1 MSVGGFTLGSVIIP
15 GAATQA
21 PRECEGAASAGE
33 GPAGEGLAGE
43 RLARLRLVDPDE
55 AVETRPDGQD
65 VDTRSSGG
73 RDANGRGVSGPGV
86 NGPGVNGRGVSG
98 PGVNGPG
105 VREQGPNEQ
114 GPDEQGLDERGASRR
129 GVNGRELDGPW
140 GERRLGRELA
150 GWGGP
155 DLRGGG
161 GLGSLGETELSR
173 VEFVVVDL
181 ETTGW
186 SPEVAAITEIAAVRV
201 TGAGAVGWGARRGG
215 GTGTRRSDGAGH
227 ANGRGERAGHG
238 RRRGNAR
245 DDRDGQAEGARRD
258 GQAEGARRD
267 GQAEGARRD
276 GQAEGA
282 RQEGRAGGRREFVR
296 LGEFASLV
304 DPGVPVPPGIAELTG
319 INDSMLAAAPR
330 LGAVLP
336 RLLEF
341 SRGCVLVAHN
351 APFDLRF
358 LVAASTDC
366 GVAWPGFTVL
376 DTVMLAR
383 RVMDPD
389 EVADCKLGTL
399 AGFFGARTT
408 PSHRALA
415 DARATADVLS
425 WLVRRLE
432 HRGIRTIQQLSAWPD
447 VVA

>member
-1 MSVGGFTLGSVIIP
+1 
-15 GAATQA
+15 
-21 PRECEGAASAGE
+21 
-33 GPAGEGLAGE
+33 
-43 RLARLRLVDPDE
+43 LRLVDLDE
-55 AVETRPDGQD
+55 AVETRPDRQD
-65 VDTRSSGG
+65 ADTRGSGG
-73 RDANGRGVSGPGV
+73 RDANGPGVNGPGV
-86 NGPGVNGRGVSG
+86 NGPGVNGR
-98 PGVNGPG
+98 
-105 VREQGPNEQ
+105 
-114 GPDEQGLDERGASRR
+114 
-129 GVNGRELDGPW
+129 ELDGPR

-161 GLGSLGETELSR
+161 DLGSLGDTELSR
-173 VEFVVVDL
+173 VEFVVDDL

-215 GTGTRRSDGAGH
+215 RIGTRRSNGAGH
-227 ANGRGERAGHG
+227 ADDRAGHG
-238 RRRGNAR
+238 GLRG
-245 DDRDGQAEGARRD
+245 DRAGQAEGARR
-258 GQAEGARRD
+258 
-267 GQAEGARRD
+267 
-276 GQAEGA
+276 
-282 RQEGRAGGRREFVR
+282 EGRAGGRREFVR

-341 SRGCVLVAHN
+341 SQGCVLVAHN

-399 AGFFGARTT
+399 AGFFGARTA